1 MQPAFN
7 PSGCTWRDRVLLDKM
22 SIRMVCALLPVCVLR
37 KHFRL
42 DTNSTETASLRHLLP
57 RCSCQEIPLIAMGSQ
72 LLCARS
78 SCPMRHCT
86 GPI

>member
-22 SIRMVCALLPVCVLR
+22 STRMVCALLPVCV
-37 KHFRL
+37 FRSTFGL
-42 DTNSTETASLRHLLP
+42 TRTSTETASPCHPLP

-78 SCPMRHCT
+78 SCSVRNCT